1 MFATDFEYDEKR
13 LSEFNM
19 IICSFDGA
27 SGIESVSSGADITY
41 SQEKSSGS
49 DTFHLH
55 SCAYDSP
62 YSSTFQICRNPCRT
76 ENPQDMYLSPE
87 EISDLQTWLCRKSFH
102 KFKIEQDSYSHI
114 HWNTVFSTKQINF
127 NGRIV
132 GLELTMFAD
141 SPYAYLDEVVHKFH
155 FDTHDIHDSN
165 DVARKYF
172 HTPAQAEGYTY
183 PDLEIKIQDQ
193 GHDGK
198 MSLWLNERKTEIRG
212 CKAQETITIHGRQ
225 QVICTSDH
233 NHDIAKDFNF
243 IFPRMERDYQE
254 HTNYLSADLAC
265 DITLRYFPVILTGL

>member
-1 MFATDFEYDEKR
+1 MFATDFEYDGKR

-62 YSSTFQICRNPCRT
+62 YSCTFQICRNPCHTDSPR
-76 ENPQDMYLSPE
+76 DMYLSPE
-87 EISDLQTWLCRKSFH
+87 ELSDLQTWLCRKSFH
-102 KFKIEQDSYSHI
+102 KFKIEQAGYRHI

-132 GLELTMFAD
+132 GLELTMYAD
-141 SPYAYLDEVVHKFH
+141 SPYAYLDEAVHKFH
-155 FDTHDIHDSN
+155 FDTNNVPGLIN
-165 DVARKYF
+165 LTRKYF
-172 HTPAQAEGYTY
+172 YSPAQAEGYIY
-183 PDLEIKIQDQ
+183 PDLEIKILDE
-193 GHDGK
+193 GYDGTL
-198 MSLWLNERKTEIRG
+198 SLWLNERKTEIKG
-212 CKAQETITIHGRQ
+212 CKSQETITIQGRQ
-225 QVICTSDH
+225 QVICTSNS

-243 IFPRMERDYQE
+243 IFPRMERGYQE

-265 DITLRYFPVILTGL
+265 DITLRYFPVILAGL